1 MSSFPTW
8 LFGLLEFGRCGMSPR
23 TSEGITRV
31 SRRRCAALANAPR
44 QREPLSVRPRRLVV
58 NHVVVVTR
66 DAYPTIAQLAEPAE
80 SPRDM
85 HWRRGT
91 SIPGRAFARRNS
103 STNCPISHRP
113 RPRRLIRG
121 AVRDGGR
128 PWSRI
133 VAWIQPPC
141 TPMVTWTGCASQDP
155 YRMALVAACP
165 VRSPRASPRRAR
177 PATTTL
183 VLGSV
188 YCNPLAHRGQSLHSG
203 GVRGDRASS
212 ASHGPSTKWF
222 VLSLTQ
228 STSTSTPRHIRH
240 PGRPH
245 RTHLTWGRHNT

>member
-1 MSSFPTW
+1 MPHGRENPYQSGTPSCRQPRGGRYSLLPTRPSRNSPSRRSRREICTGEGAPASLGGPSQGATRRPTARSATAHAREGSS
-8 LFGLLEFGRCGMSPR
+8 EERCGMGGGPGRGSSPG
-23 TSEGITRV
+23 S
-31 SRRRCAALANAPR
+31 SRLAPR
-44 QREPLSVRPRRLVV
+44 L
-58 NHVVVVTR
+58 
-66 DAYPTIAQLAEPAE
+66 
-80 SPRDM
+80 
-85 HWRRGT
+85 
-91 SIPGRAFARRNS
+91 
-103 STNCPISHRP
+103 
-113 RPRRLIRG
+113 
-121 AVRDGGR
+121 
-128 PWSRI
+128 
-133 VAWIQPPC
+133 
-141 TPMVTWTGCASQDP
+141 VTWTGCASQDP

-188 YCNPLAHRGQSLHSG
+188 YCNPLAHRGQSLNSG

-245 RTHLTWGRHNT
+245 RTHLIWGRHNT

>member
-1 MSSFPTW
+1 
-8 LFGLLEFGRCGMSPR
+8 MSPR

-44 QREPLSVRPRRLVV
+44 QREPLSVRHAVLSSTTWWSLLVA
-58 NHVVVVTR
+58 
-66 DAYPTIAQLAEPAE
+66 AYPTIAQLAEPAE

-103 STNCPISHRP
+103 STNCPISHSP

-155 YRMALVAACP
+155 YRMALVAASLLVPNPWLCSHQVWLAALPKRDDANTEQRNQRP
-165 VRSPRASPRRAR
+165 VPAQASWIVGPVPSLSDAA
-177 PATTTL
+177 PA
-183 VLGSV
+183 S
-188 YCNPLAHRGQSLHSG
+188 
-203 GVRGDRASS
+203 
-212 ASHGPSTKWF
+212 
-222 VLSLTQ
+222 
-228 STSTSTPRHIRH
+228 IREA
-240 PGRPH
+240 
-245 RTHLTWGRHNT
+245 

>member
-1 MSSFPTW
+1 M
-8 LFGLLEFGRCGMSPR
+8 
-23 TSEGITRV
+23 
-31 SRRRCAALANAPR
+31 
-44 QREPLSVRPRRLVV
+44 
-58 NHVVVVTR
+58 
-66 DAYPTIAQLAEPAE
+66 
-80 SPRDM
+80 
-85 HWRRGT
+85 
-91 SIPGRAFARRNS
+91 ARRNS

-113 RPRRLIRG
+113 RPRRLIREAG
-121 AVRDGGR
+121 RDGRR

-245 RTHLTWGRHNT
+245 RTHLIWGAITLEGLPPALLSTRNRLRRAMHQGCVRWP